1 MTTDAKTDPKDEGA
15 LIAAATSALDR
26 AYAPYSKFKVGAAVA
41 AEGTIFTGSNV
52 ENASYGLSMCAE
64 RTAVLAA
71 VLGGARAIEGVAVC
85 TEASPPS
92 SPCGACRQVMSEFAK
107 DPAAVKIV
115 AVNLKGDRREWTLA
129 ELLPDGFTGE
139 ELP

>member
-1 MTTDAKTDPKDEGA
+1 VSDQAK
-15 LIAAATSALDR
+15 LIEVAKAALDR
-26 AYAPYSKFKVGAAVA
+26 AYAPYSKFRVGAAVA
-41 AEGTIFTGSNV
+41 AADGTIYSGSNV

-71 VLGGARAIEGVAVC
+71 VLGGTREITGVAVC

-107 DPAAVKIV
+107 DPSAVKIV
-115 AVNLKGDRREWTLA
+115 AINLTGDRREWTLA